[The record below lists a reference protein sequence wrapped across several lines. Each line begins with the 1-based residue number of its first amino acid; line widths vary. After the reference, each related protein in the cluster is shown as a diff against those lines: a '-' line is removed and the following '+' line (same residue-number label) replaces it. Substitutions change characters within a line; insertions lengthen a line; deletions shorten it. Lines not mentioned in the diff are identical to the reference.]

1 MMSEIDKVLSNL
13 GKERFMKKR
22 IIVDQPIIAQ
32 IQPLCSA
39 FCQKVKDEKKRQSK
53 TSQDIADWTGVPVSN
68 INKFFSGNLSSPNLF
83 YAAAICIY
91 LGISLDEAF
100 GLKQTS
106 SETTERVKELEAQL
120 HDCRNELEYCYKD
133 RANLMES
140 LKARKMIITVMFGVC
155 VLLIASF
162 SIGVIYDIFLP
173 DKGFIQSGHIAWI
186 SAMIIC
192 VIVIAIAVTVS
203 IMGHYLYHKEKDD

>member
-1 MMSEIDKVLSNL
+1 M
-13 GKERFMKKR
+13 KEK
-22 IIVDQPIIAQ
+22 IIVNQTIIAN

-39 FCQKVKDEKKRQSK
+39 FYQKVRDEKERQRKSNK
-53 TSQDIADWTGVPVSN
+53 DVADWTGVPVSHV
-68 INKFFSGNLSSPNLF
+68 NKFLSGSLSNPNF
-83 YAAAICIY
+83 YYMAAICIY
-91 LGISLDEAF
+91 LGISIDEAF

-106 SETTERVKELEAQL
+106 SDTTEYVKELEAQL
-120 HDCRNELEYCYKD
+120 HDCKNELEYCYKD

-140 LKARKMIITVMFGVC
+140 LKARKMIITVLFGVC

-162 SIGVIYDIFLP
+162 SIGVIYDSFLP

-186 SAMIIC
+186 TAVLIG

-203 IMGHYLYHKEKDD
+203 IMGHYLYHEEKR